1 MATIN
6 VAKEAERPIVEI
18 ETLKQCNSNL
28 KSLER
33 KFYKQ
38 M

>member
-33 KFYKQ
+33 KFCKQ